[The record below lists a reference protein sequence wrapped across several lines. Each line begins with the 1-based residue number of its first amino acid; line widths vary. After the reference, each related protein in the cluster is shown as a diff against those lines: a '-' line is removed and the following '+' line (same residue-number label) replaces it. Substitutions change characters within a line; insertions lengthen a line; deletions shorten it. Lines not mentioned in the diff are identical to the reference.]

1 MLDNCN
7 SFIVFQGVLNDDIV
21 HIVDK
26 GKMFKGGFIA
36 VLEYYTYLNEWNNKK
51 NYKYFRNLDTLKK
64 YIDKKYNNPDI
75 ELYQNE

>member
-7 SFIVFQGVLNDDIV
+7 SFIIYQGVLNDDIV
-21 HIVDK
+21 HIVNK

-51 NYKYFRNLDTLKK
+51 NYKYFKNLNTLKK
-64 YIDKKYNNPDI
+64 YIDKKYNNPAI